1 MNVNGN
7 FKDNLMGKKKVIFI
21 GCLIFAVALIAAI
34 LHMVS
39 GGGKDSA
46 KNILYADKVSV
57 ITGNGSGTVNRFAGV
72 VEAQDTL
79 KISLSEGQKVKEI
92 FVEKGQEVEP
102 GTKLFEYDTEELAMT
117 LEQGNLELE
126 KIGNSISN
134 LNSQIAALT
143 TEKKNASAGEQ
154 LSYTTQIQELQTNVK
169 QEEYNYKVK
178 ELEVNRMKK
187 NLESSV
193 VTSTISGIVQEIN
206 EEQGYDDVTGEK
218 KPFMSILSTGKYRIK
233 GKISEQNIGNLSPGM
248 EVTIRSRVDET
259 QIWKGTVDSIDT
271 EKPESGSQNS
281 YYSGSDSSQQATK
294 YPFYVTLE
302 KSEGLMLGQHVYVEP
317 GTGSETD
324 SGMWLMSSYIVDA
337 DSDAPY
343 VWVAGKNDRLEK
355 REIKLGEKNEDMDTW
370 EVLDGLKN
378 TDYIVWP
385 SEDCKKGAAVVK
397 NTAVNNESGISE
409 DELNGTAGTEPED
422 GTEAEPEDGTS
433 ENLQK
438 DGGMEDE

>member
-1 MNVNGN
+1 M
-7 FKDNLMGKKKVIFI
+7 
-21 GCLIFAVALIAAI
+21 
-34 LHMVS
+34 
-39 GGGKDSA
+39 
-46 KNILYADKVSV
+46 
-57 ITGNGSGTVNRFAGV
+57 
-72 VEAQDTL
+72 
-79 KISLSEGQKVKEI
+79 
-92 FVEKGQEVEP
+92 
-102 GTKLFEYDTEELAMT
+102 
-117 LEQGNLELE
+117 
-126 KIGNSISN
+126 
-134 LNSQIAALT
+134 
-143 TEKKNASAGEQ
+143 
-154 LSYTTQIQELQTNVK
+154 
-169 QEEYNYKVK
+169 
-178 ELEVNRMKK
+178 
-187 NLESSV
+187 
-193 VTSTISGIVQEIN
+193 TSTISGIVQEIN

-409 DELNGTAGTEPED
+409 DEPNGTAGTEPED
-422 GTEAEPEDGTS
+422 GAEAEPEDGTS